1 MNIEDKLAEMGVTIP
16 DPKPALGSYVPAVQ
30 TGNLVFVSG
39 NLPIQADGSMLHS
52 GKLGVDVSV
61 EKGYAAARQCAINC
75 LSAAKGII
83 GDLNTVQK
91 VVKVRVLVNSDPDFT
106 DQPAVANGASD
117 LLVELFGESG
127 KHARAAV
134 GVASLPLGASV
145 EVELVLEINLAGSL

>member
-1 MNIEDKLAEMGVTIP
+1 MTIEDKLAEMGVTIP

-30 TGNLVFVSG
+30 TGSLVFVSG

-52 GKLGVDVSV
+52 GKLGEEVSV
-61 EKGYAAARQCAINC
+61 EEGYAAAKQCAINC

-83 GDLNTVQK
+83 GDLNNVQQ
-91 VVKVRVLVNSDPDFT
+91 VVKLRVLVNSSPDFT

-134 GVASLPLGASV
+134 GVASLPLGVSV
-145 EVELVLEINLAGSL
+145 EVELLLERKCD

>member
-1 MNIEDKLAEMGVTIP
+1 MTIEDKLAEMGVTIP

-52 GKLGVDVSV
+52 GKLGEDVSV
-61 EKGYAAARQCAINC
+61 EEGYAAAKQCAINC

-83 GDLNTVQK
+83 GDLNNVQQ
-91 VVKVRVLVNSDPDFT
+91 VVKLRVLVNSSPDFT

-134 GVASLPLGASV
+134 GVVSLPLGVSV
-145 EVELVLEINLAGSL
+145 EVELVLEVSG

>member
-1 MNIEDKLAEMGVTIP
+1 MTIEDKLAEMGVTIP

-30 TGNLVFVSG
+30 TGSLVFVSG
-39 NLPIQADGSMLHS
+39 NLPIQADGSMLNS
-52 GKLGVDVSV
+52 GKLGEDVSV
-61 EKGYAAARQCAINC
+61 EEGYAAAKQCAINC

-83 GDLNTVQK
+83 GDLNNVQQ
-91 VVKVRVLVNSDPDFT
+91 VVKLRVLVNSSPDFT

-134 GVASLPLGASV
+134 GVVSLPLGVSV
-145 EVELVLEINLAGSL
+145 EAELVLEVSG

>member
-1 MNIEDKLAEMGVTIP
+1 MTIEDKLAEMGVTIP

-52 GKLGVDVSV
+52 GKLGEDVSV
-61 EKGYAAARQCAINC
+61 EEGYAAAKQCAINC

-83 GDLNTVQK
+83 GDLNNVQQI
-91 VVKVRVLVNSDPDFT
+91 VKLRVLVNSASDFT

-145 EVELVLEINLAGSL
+145 EVELVLEVSG

>member
-1 MNIEDKLAEMGVTIP
+1 MTIEDKLAEMGVTIP

-39 NLPIQADGSMLHS
+39 NLPIQADGSMLNS
-52 GKLGVDVSV
+52 GKLGEDVSV
-61 EKGYAAARQCAINC
+61 EEGYAAAKQCAINC

-83 GDLNTVQK
+83 GDLNNVQQ
-91 VVKVRVLVNSDPDFT
+91 VVKLRVLVNSSPDFT

-117 LLVELFGESG
+117 LIVELFGESG

-134 GVASLPLGASV
+134 GVASLPLGVSV
-145 EVELVLEINLAGSL
+145 EVELVLEVSG

>member
-1 MNIEDKLAEMGVTIP
+1 MTIEDKLAEMGVTIP

-30 TGNLVFVSG
+30 TDNLVFVSG
-39 NLPIQADGSMLHS
+39 NLPIQTDGSMLHS
-52 GKLGVDVSV
+52 GKLGEDVSV
-61 EKGYAAARQCAINC
+61 EEGYAAAKQCAINC

-83 GDLNTVQK
+83 GDLNSVQQI
-91 VVKVRVLVNSDPDFT
+91 VKLRVLVNSAPDFT

-145 EVELVLEINLAGSL
+145 EVELVLEVSS

>member
-1 MNIEDKLAEMGVTIP
+1 MTIEDKLAEMGVTIP

-52 GKLGVDVSV
+52 GKLGADVSV
-61 EKGYAAARQCAINC
+61 EEGYGAAKQCALNC

-83 GDLNTVQK
+83 GDLSSVQQI
-91 VVKVRVLVNSDPDFT
+91 VKLRVLVNSTPDFT

-145 EVELVLEINLAGSL
+145 EVELVLEVSS

>member
-1 MNIEDKLAEMGVTIP
+1 MTIEDKLAEMGVTIP
-16 DPKPALGSYVPAVQ
+16 GPKPALGSYVPAVQ

-52 GKLGVDVSV
+52 GKLGEDVSV
-61 EKGYAAARQCAINC
+61 EEGYAAAKQCAINC

-83 GDLNTVQK
+83 GDLNNVQK
-91 VVKVRVLVNSDPDFT
+91 VVKLRVLVNSTPDFT

-134 GVASLPLGASV
+134 GVASLPLGVSV
-145 EVELVLEINLAGSL
+145 EVELVLEVSG

>member
-1 MNIEDKLAEMGVTIP
+1 MTIEDKLAEMGVTIP

-30 TGNLVFVSG
+30 TGSLVFVSG

-52 GKLGVDVSV
+52 GKLGEEVSV
-61 EKGYAAARQCAINC
+61 EEGYAAAKQCAINC

-83 GDLNTVQK
+83 GNLNNVKQ
-91 VVKVRVLVNSDPDFT
+91 VVKLRVLVNSTPDFT

-134 GVASLPLGASV
+134 GVSSLPLGVSV
-145 EVELVLEINLAGSL
+145 EVELVLEVRS

>member
-1 MNIEDKLAEMGVTIP
+1 MTIEDKLAEMGVTIP

-30 TGNLVFVSG
+30 TSNLVFVSG
-39 NLPIQADGSMLHS
+39 NLPIQADGSVLHS
-52 GKLGVDVSV
+52 GKLGADVSV
-61 EKGYAAARQCAINC
+61 EEGYAAAKQCAINC

-83 GDLNTVQK
+83 GDLNDVQQ
-91 VVKVRVLVNSDPDFT
+91 VVKLRVLVNSDPDFT

-117 LLVELFGESG
+117 FLVELFGESG

-145 EVELVLEINLAGSL
+145 EVELLLEGKCD

>member
-61 EKGYAAARQCAINC
+61 EEGYAAARQCAINC

-83 GDLNTVQK
+83 GDLNNVRQ
-91 VVKVRVLVNSDPDFT
+91 VVKLRVLVNSDPDFT

-145 EVELVLEINLAGSL
+145 EVELLLESQCD

>member
-1 MNIEDKLAEMGVTIP
+1 MTIEDKLAEMGVTIP

-30 TGNLVFVSG
+30 TGSLVFVSG
-39 NLPIQADGSMLHS
+39 NLPIQADGSVLHS
-52 GKLGVDVSV
+52 GKLGADVSV
-61 EKGYAAARQCAINC
+61 EEGYAAAKQCAINC

-83 GDLNTVQK
+83 DDLNNVQQ
-91 VVKVRVLVNSDPDFT
+91 VVKLRVLVNSDPDFT

-117 LLVELFGESG
+117 FLVELFGESG

-145 EVELVLEINLAGSL
+145 EVELVLEINLAG

>member
-1 MNIEDKLAEMGVTIP
+1 MTIEDRLAEMGVAIP
-16 DPKPALGSYVPAVQ
+16 EPKPALGSYVPAVL

-52 GKLGVDVSV
+52 GKLGAGVSI
-61 EKGYAAARQCAINC
+61 EEGYAAARQCAINC

-83 GDLNTVQK
+83 GDLNIVWQ
-91 VVKVRVLVNSDPDFT
+91 VVKLRVLVNSDPDFT
-106 DQPAVANGASD
+106 DQPSVANGASD

-145 EVELVLEINLAGSL
+145 EVELVLEVSD

>member
-1 MNIEDKLAEMGVTIP
+1 MTIEDKLAEMGVTIP

-52 GKLGVDVSV
+52 GKLGEEVSV
-61 EKGYAAARQCAINC
+61 EEGYAAAKQCAINC

-83 GDLNTVQK
+83 GDLNNVQQ
-91 VVKVRVLVNSDPDFT
+91 VVKLRVLVNSTPDFT

-134 GVASLPLGASV
+134 GVASLPLGVSV
-145 EVELVLEINLAGSL
+145 EAELVLEVSG

>member
-1 MNIEDKLAEMGVTIP
+1 MTIEDKLAEMGVTIP

-30 TGNLVFVSG
+30 TGSLVFVSG

-52 GKLGVDVSV
+52 GKLGEDVSV
-61 EKGYAAARQCAINC
+61 EEGYAAAKQCAINC
-75 LSAAKGII
+75 LSSAQGIV
-83 GDLNTVQK
+83 GDLNNVQQ
-91 VVKVRVLVNSDPDFT
+91 VVKLRVLVNSAPDFT

-145 EVELVLEINLAGSL
+145 EVELVLEITG

>member
-1 MNIEDKLAEMGVTIP
+1 MTIEDKLAEMGVTIP

-30 TGNLVFVSG
+30 TGSLVFVSG

-52 GKLGVDVSV
+52 GKLGEDVSV
-61 EKGYAAARQCAINC
+61 EEGYAATKQCAINC

-83 GDLNTVQK
+83 GDLNNVQQ
-91 VVKVRVLVNSDPDFT
+91 VVKLRVLVNSSPDFT

-134 GVASLPLGASV
+134 GVVSLPLGVSV
-145 EVELVLEINLAGSL
+145 EVELVLEVSG

>member
-1 MNIEDKLAEMGVTIP
+1 MTIEDKLAEMGVTIP

-30 TGNLVFVSG
+30 TGSLVFVSG

-52 GKLGVDVSV
+52 GKLGEDVSV
-61 EKGYAAARQCAINC
+61 EEGYAAAKQCAINC

-83 GDLNTVQK
+83 GDLNNVQQ
-91 VVKVRVLVNSDPDFT
+91 VVKLRVLVNSSPDFT

-134 GVASLPLGASV
+134 GVVSLPLGVSV
-145 EVELVLEINLAGSL
+145 EAELVLEVSG

>member
-1 MNIEDKLAEMGVTIP
+1 MTIEDKLAEMGVTIP
-16 DPKPALGSYVPAVQ
+16 DPKPALGSYVPAVR

-39 NLPIQADGSMLHS
+39 NLPIQADGSMLNS

-61 EKGYAAARQCAINC
+61 EEGYAAAKQCAINC

-83 GDLNTVQK
+83 GDLNNVQQ
-91 VVKVRVLVNSDPDFT
+91 VVKLRVLVNSSPDFT

-134 GVASLPLGASV
+134 GVASLPLGVSV
-145 EVELVLEINLAGSL
+145 EVELVLEVAG

>member
-1 MNIEDKLAEMGVTIP
+1 MTIEDKLAEMGVTIP

-30 TGNLVFVSG
+30 TGILVFVSG
-39 NLPIQADGSMLHS
+39 NLPIQADGSMLHP
-52 GKLGVDVSV
+52 GKLGEDVSV
-61 EKGYAAARQCAINC
+61 EEGYAAAKQCAINC

-83 GDLNTVQK
+83 GNLNNVKQ
-91 VVKVRVLVNSDPDFT
+91 VVKLRVLVNSSPDFT

-134 GVASLPLGASV
+134 GVASLPLGVSV
-145 EVELVLEINLAGSL
+145 EAELVLEVSG

>member
-1 MNIEDKLAEMGVTIP
+1 MTIEDKLAEMGVTIP

-30 TGNLVFVSG
+30 TGSLVFVSG

-52 GKLGVDVSV
+52 GKLGEEVSV
-61 EKGYAAARQCAINC
+61 EEGYAAAKQCAINC

-83 GDLNTVQK
+83 GDLNNVQQ
-91 VVKVRVLVNSDPDFT
+91 VVKLRVLVNSTPDFT

-117 LLVELFGESG
+117 LIVELFGESG

-134 GVASLPLGASV
+134 GVASLPLGVSV
-145 EVELVLEINLAGSL
+145 EVELVLEVSG

>member
-1 MNIEDKLAEMGVTIP
+1 MTIEDKLAEMGVTIP

-52 GKLGVDVSV
+52 GKLGADVSV
-61 EKGYAAARQCAINC
+61 EEGYAAAKQCAINC
-75 LSAAKGII
+75 LSAATGII
-83 GDLNTVQK
+83 GDLNNVQQ
-91 VVKVRVLVNSDPDFT
+91 VVKLRVLVNSDPAFF

-145 EVELVLEINLAGSL
+145 EVELVLEVSS

>member
-1 MNIEDKLAEMGVTIP
+1 MTIEDKLAEMGVTIP

-30 TGNLVFVSG
+30 TGSLVFVSG

-52 GKLGVDVSV
+52 GKLGEDVSV
-61 EKGYAAARQCAINC
+61 EEGYAAAKQCAINC

-83 GDLNTVQK
+83 GDLNNVQQ
-91 VVKVRVLVNSDPDFT
+91 VVKLRVLVNSSPDFT

-134 GVASLPLGASV
+134 GVAALPLGVSV
-145 EVELVLEINLAGSL
+145 EVELVLEVSV

>member
-1 MNIEDKLAEMGVTIP
+1 MTIEDKLAEMGMTIP
-16 DPKPALGSYVPAVQ
+16 DPKPALGSYMPAVR

-39 NLPIQADGSMLHS
+39 NLPIQADGSVLHS
-52 GKLGVDVSV
+52 GKLGADVSV
-61 EKGYAAARQCAINC
+61 EEGYAAAKQCAINC

-83 GDLNTVQK
+83 GDLNDGQQ
-91 VVKVRVLVNSDPDFT
+91 VVKLRVLVNSDPDFT

-117 LLVELFGESG
+117 FLVELFGESG

-145 EVELVLEINLAGSL
+145 EVELVLEINLAG

>member
-1 MNIEDKLAEMGVTIP
+1 MTIEDKLAEMGVTIP

-52 GKLGVDVSV
+52 GKLGAGVSV
-61 EKGYAAARQCAINC
+61 GEGYAAARQCAINC

-83 GDLNTVQK
+83 GDLNNVRQ
-91 VVKVRVLVNSDPDFT
+91 VVKLRVLVNSDPDFT

-117 LLVELFGESG
+117 LLVEIFGESG

-145 EVELVLEINLAGSL
+145 EVELMLETDA

>member
-1 MNIEDKLAEMGVTIP
+1 MTIEDKLAEMGVTIP

-30 TGNLVFVSG
+30 TGSLVFVSG

-52 GKLGVDVSV
+52 GKLGEEVSV
-61 EKGYAAARQCAINC
+61 EEGYAAAKQCAINC

-83 GDLNTVQK
+83 GDLNNVKQ
-91 VVKVRVLVNSDPDFT
+91 VVKLRVLVNSSPDFT

-117 LLVELFGESG
+117 LIVELFGESG

-134 GVASLPLGASV
+134 GVASLPLGVSV
-145 EVELVLEINLAGSL
+145 EVELVLEVSG

>member
-1 MNIEDKLAEMGVTIP
+1 MTIEDKLAEMEVTIP

-30 TGNLVFVSG
+30 TGSLVFVSG

-52 GKLGVDVSV
+52 GKLGEDVSV
-61 EKGYAAARQCAINC
+61 EEGYAAAKQCAINC

-83 GDLNTVQK
+83 GDLNNVQQ
-91 VVKVRVLVNSDPDFT
+91 VVKLRVLVNSSPDFT

-134 GVASLPLGASV
+134 GVASLPLGVSV
-145 EVELVLEINLAGSL
+145 EVELLLERKCD

>member
-1 MNIEDKLAEMGVTIP
+1 MTIEDKLAEMGVTIP

-30 TGNLVFVSG
+30 TGSLVFVSG

-52 GKLGVDVSV
+52 GKLGEDVSV
-61 EKGYAAARQCAINC
+61 EEGYAAAKQCAINC

-83 GDLNTVQK
+83 GDLNNVQQ
-91 VVKVRVLVNSDPDFT
+91 VVKLRVLVNSTPDFT

-134 GVASLPLGASV
+134 GVASLPLGVSV
-145 EVELVLEINLAGSL
+145 EVELVLEVSG

>member
-1 MNIEDKLAEMGVTIP
+1 MTIEDKLAEMGVTIP

-52 GKLGVDVSV
+52 GKLGAGVSV
-61 EKGYAAARQCAINC
+61 EEGYAAARQCAINC

-83 GDLNTVQK
+83 GDLNNVRQ
-91 VVKVRVLVNSDPDFT
+91 VVKLRVLVNSDPDFT

-117 LLVELFGESG
+117 FLVEIFGESG

-145 EVELVLEINLAGSL
+145 EVELMLETDA

>member
-1 MNIEDKLAEMGVTIP
+1 MTIEDKLAEMGVTIP

-30 TGNLVFVSG
+30 TGSLVFVSG

-52 GKLGVDVSV
+52 GKLGEDVSV
-61 EKGYAAARQCAINC
+61 EEGYTAAKQCAINC

-83 GDLNTVQK
+83 GDLNNVQQ
-91 VVKVRVLVNSDPDFT
+91 VVKLRVLVNSTPDFT

-134 GVASLPLGASV
+134 GVASLPLGVSV
-145 EVELVLEINLAGSL
+145 EVELVLEVSG

>member
-1 MNIEDKLAEMGVTIP
+1 MTIEDRLAEMGVTIP

-52 GKLGVDVSV
+52 GKLGEDVSV
-61 EKGYAAARQCAINC
+61 EEGYAAAKQCAINC

-83 GDLNTVQK
+83 GELNNVQQ
-91 VVKVRVLVNSDPDFT
+91 VVKLRVLVNSAPDFT

-117 LLVELFGESG
+117 LLLELFGESG

-145 EVELVLEINLAGSL
+145 EVELVLEITG

>member
-1 MNIEDKLAEMGVTIP
+1 MTIEDKLAEMGVTIP

-61 EKGYAAARQCAINC
+61 EEGYAAAKQCAINC

-83 GDLNTVQK
+83 GDLNNVQQ
-91 VVKVRVLVNSDPDFT
+91 VVKLRVLVNSSSDFT

-117 LLVELFGESG
+117 LIVELFGESG

-134 GVASLPLGASV
+134 GVVSLPLGVSV
-145 EVELVLEINLAGSL
+145 EVELVLEVSG

>member
-39 NLPIQADGSMLHS
+39 NLPIQAGGSMLHS

-61 EKGYAAARQCAINC
+61 EEGYAAARQCAINC

-83 GDLNTVQK
+83 GDLNNVRQ
-91 VVKVRVLVNSDPDFT
+91 VVKLRVLVNSDPDFT

-145 EVELVLEINLAGSL
+145 EVELMLETAA

>member
-1 MNIEDKLAEMGVTIP
+1 MTIEDKLAEMGVTIP

-52 GKLGVDVSV
+52 GKLGEDASV
-61 EKGYAAARQCAINC
+61 EEGYAAAKQCAINC

-83 GDLNTVQK
+83 GDLNNVQQI
-91 VVKVRVLVNSDPDFT
+91 VKLRVLVNSASDFT
-106 DQPAVANGASD
+106 EQPAVANGASD

-145 EVELVLEINLAGSL
+145 EVELVLEVSG

>member
-1 MNIEDKLAEMGVTIP
+1 MTIEDKLAEMGVTIP

-61 EKGYAAARQCAINC
+61 EEGYAAARQCVINC
-75 LSAAKGII
+75 LSAAKGVI
-83 GDLNTVQK
+83 GDLNTVRQ
-91 VVKVRVLVNSDPDFT
+91 VVKLRVLVNSDPDFT

-134 GVASLPLGASV
+134 GVASLPLGTSV
-145 EVELVLEINLAGSL
+145 EVELVLEVSD

>member
-1 MNIEDKLAEMGVTIP
+1 MTIEDKLAEMGVTIP
-16 DPKPALGSYVPAVQ
+16 DPKPALGSYVPAVL

-61 EKGYAAARQCAINC
+61 EEGYAAARQCAINC

-83 GDLNTVQK
+83 GDLNKVRQ
-91 VVKVRVLVNSDPDFT
+91 VVKLRVLVNSAPDFT

-117 LLVELFGESG
+117 MLVELFGESG

-145 EVELVLEINLAGSL
+145 EVELVLEINLAGEL

>member
-1 MNIEDKLAEMGVTIP
+1 MTIEDTLAEMGVTIP

-30 TGNLVFVSG
+30 TGSLVFVSG

-52 GKLGVDVSV
+52 GKLGEDVSV
-61 EKGYAAARQCAINC
+61 EEGYAAAKQCAINC

-83 GDLNTVQK
+83 GDLNNVQQ
-91 VVKVRVLVNSDPDFT
+91 VVKLRVLVNSTPDFT

-134 GVASLPLGASV
+134 GVASLPLGVSV
-145 EVELVLEINLAGSL
+145 EVELVLEVSG